1 MIQNFVPHQHSTKLE
16 NDSPSHMA
24 KHSIFLKV
32 ISMKCK
38 LLLSLFLIWISPNAS
53 AQLLDA
59 IRGHVQDLR
68 VRFNDHQ
75 KIEGEL
81 VKRGQ
86 IDKAAKGQ
94 DLIHNASG
102 EWSVVKV
109 GNQLFLQSSED
120 FRSSP
125 GPDYHVY
132 ISSKSAIKD
141 NDEFSV
147 QQIEVS
153 RLKKPNGAAFYLL
166 KTHNPDEIN
175 SMLIWCKQFKEYIG
189 SADLRPAK

>member
-1 MIQNFVPHQHSTKLE
+1 MNTLVNFQ
-16 NDSPSHMA
+16 
-24 KHSIFLKV
+24 
-32 ISMKCK
+32 
-38 LLLSLFLIWISPNAS
+38 S
-53 AQLLDA
+53 AQPSKTGQFS
-59 IRGHVQDLR
+59 IGV
-68 VRFNDHQ
+68 NSE
-75 KIEGEL
+75 II
-81 VKRGQ
+81 KRGQ
-86 IDKAAKGQ
+86 IDKNAKGQ
-94 DLIHNASG
+94 DFLHNSSG

-109 GNQLFLQSSED
+109 GDQLFLQSSED

-166 KTHNPDEIN
+166 KTQNPDDIN
-175 SMLIWCKQFKEYIG
+175 SMLIWCRQFKEYIG
-189 SADLRPAK
+189 SADLHSAKK